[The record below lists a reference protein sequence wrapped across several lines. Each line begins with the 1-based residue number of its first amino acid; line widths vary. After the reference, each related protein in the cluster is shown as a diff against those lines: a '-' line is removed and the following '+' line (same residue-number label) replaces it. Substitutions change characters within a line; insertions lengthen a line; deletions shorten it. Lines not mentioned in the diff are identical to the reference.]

1 MPACDGLLPD
11 FPLVA
16 SLADASARSF
26 AYVLDRRDGV
36 LALVS
41 LATGTQPLSIDF
53 EKGRLGFRLAQ
64 GRARQETLVKAV
76 LGRHAPDNTR
86 VLDAT
91 AGLGRDSAL
100 LAASGCGVVS
110 LERDPLLHAL
120 LQDAIA
126 RAAHLP
132 FTRHMQLQQADAIG
146 FLQASDQTFDVIYLD
161 PMFAD
166 QTGKAQVKKELM
178 WMRQLLAVPAPEEEQ
193 MLLHLARQKAG
204 RRVVVKRAAKAQPLA
219 NVAPTASIKGK
230 AVRFDIYTPAV

>member
-1 MPACDGLLPD
+1 M
-11 FPLVA
+11 
-16 SLADASARSF
+16 
-26 AYVLDRRDGV
+26 
-36 LALVS
+36 
-41 LATGTQPLSIDF
+41 
-53 EKGRLGFRLAQ
+53 
-64 GRARQETLVKAV
+64 
-76 LGRHAPDNTR
+76 
-86 VLDAT
+86 LDAT

-100 LAASGCGVVS
+100 LAASGCRVVS
-110 LERDPLLHAL
+110 LERAPLLHAL